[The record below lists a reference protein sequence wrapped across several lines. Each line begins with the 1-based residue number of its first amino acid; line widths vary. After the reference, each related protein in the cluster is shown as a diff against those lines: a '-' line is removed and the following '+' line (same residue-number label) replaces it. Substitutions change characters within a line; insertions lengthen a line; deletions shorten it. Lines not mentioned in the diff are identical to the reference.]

1 MAVTVFYLVSA
12 STDKA
17 IGAAAQYN
25 RHSKARGGITT
36 GHEAMANATFGMT
49 NSTLAASA
57 TDLTLINILTYCAS
71 PNQKRSSNRLAYP
84 IPCSHLCALAG
95 FLCIVTFG
103 IGSAVHLGDL
113 RIVWVD
119 RKIGFVIGLST
130 QYLLMPAL
138 ARLISKEVL
147 GMPDVDALGLILIGC
162 CPGGATSNA
171 FAYFAKGDMALSVS
185 MTAVS
190 NFLAFGTLPLLLF
203 LWTRGLNVGNGVD
216 AGQIPFL
223 DIFGSLC
230 MVLVPAA
237 FGVALRHRS
246 EKWAA
251 RAEKLG
257 AVSGAVLIISSTFAG
272 LIQNS
277 ATISDATLVPW
288 KNVVGVAL
296 VAPAGMAF
304 AALAVWL
311 FQLPACTAAI
321 GRKPGWLPYPSMVTI
336 VLETGIQ
343 NTVLAIAI
351 VTLMTRTWSA
361 GAAFRLQLIPILWG
375 ICVSAEAVVI
385 MFVFRYFLTRE
396 QRRQALVS
404 NPSREEE
411 VKEAAA

>member
-1 MAVTVFYLVSA
+1 MVILVR
-12 STDKA
+12 DE
-17 IGAAAQYN
+17 
-25 RHSKARGGITT
+25 GG
-36 GHEAMANATFGMT
+36 
-49 NSTLAASA
+49 
-57 TDLTLINILTYCAS
+57 C
-71 PNQKRSSNRLAYP
+71 
-84 IPCSHLCALAG
+84 
-95 FLCIVTFG
+95 
-103 IGSAVHLGDL
+103 
-113 RIVWVD
+113 
-119 RKIGFVIGLST
+119 
-130 QYLLMPAL
+130 
-138 ARLISKEVL
+138 
-147 GMPDVDALGLILIGC
+147 
-162 CPGGATSNA
+162 
-171 FAYFAKGDMALSVS
+171 
-185 MTAVS
+185 
-190 NFLAFGTLPLLLF
+190 
-203 LWTRGLNVGNGVD
+203 
-216 AGQIPFL
+216 
-223 DIFGSLC
+223 
-230 MVLVPAA
+230 
-237 FGVALRHRS
+237 RS

-396 QRRQALVS
+396 QLRQALVS